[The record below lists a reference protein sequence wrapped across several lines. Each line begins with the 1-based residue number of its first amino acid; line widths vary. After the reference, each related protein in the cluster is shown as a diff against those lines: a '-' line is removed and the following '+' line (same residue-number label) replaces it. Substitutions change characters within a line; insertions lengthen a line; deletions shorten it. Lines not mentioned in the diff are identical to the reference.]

1 MGRVLIGTSGF
12 SYSHWG
18 KGVFYPP
25 HLKPQ
30 DWLAYYSHYFDTV
43 EINSSFY
50 RLPTEE
56 TLNRWR
62 DLTPADFIF
71 AVKGS
76 RFITHL
82 KRLKDSEASVSKF
95 LERLSIL
102 DRKLEVILWQLP
114 PSLPLS
120 LEHLQNF
127 LSFVRNLLPAVRVV
141 LEVRHPSWLVE
152 EVFALLSEANVAL
165 CLSDWLQ
172 LRVTEP
178 LTADFVYVRRHSMT
192 SPYDSCYPPE
202 RLQVDRERIW
212 GWIEAGFDVYVYF
225 NNDACGYAVQNALQ
239 LKQLMKGYG
248 NALDIKGSY
257 RP

>member
-1 MGRVLIGTSGF
+1 MGRILIGTSGF
-12 SYSHWG
+12 SYPHWG

-62 DLTPADFIF
+62 DVTPADFTF

-76 RFITHL
+76 RLITHFQ
-82 KRLKDSEASVSKF
+82 RLKDSEASVIKF

-102 DRKLEVILWQLP
+102 ERKLGVILWQLP

-120 LEHLQNF
+120 LIHLQNF
-127 LSFVRNLLPAVRVV
+127 LSFIRNLTPVPKLV
-141 LEVRHPSWLVE
+141 LEVRHSSWLVE
-152 EVFALLSEANVAL
+152 EVFTLLSE
-165 CLSDWLQ
+165 LSK
-172 LRVTEP
+172 
-178 LTADFVYVRRHSMT
+178 
-192 SPYDSCYPPE
+192 
-202 RLQVDRERIW
+202 
-212 GWIEAGFDVYVYF
+212 G
-225 NNDACGYAVQNALQ
+225 
-239 LKQLMKGYG
+239 LKM
-248 NALDIKGSY
+248 I
-257 RP
+257 